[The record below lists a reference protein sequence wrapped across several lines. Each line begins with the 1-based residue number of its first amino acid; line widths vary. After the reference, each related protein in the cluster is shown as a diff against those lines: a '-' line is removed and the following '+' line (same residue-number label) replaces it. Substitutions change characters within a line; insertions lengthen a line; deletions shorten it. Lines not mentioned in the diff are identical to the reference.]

1 MIIWNTQYCYGKDEG
16 LTLVN
21 GNHHLIGDGWHEDA
35 IHFPTVRGLLK
46 YLRTEYPNKLWK
58 SKLSYYYGTI
68 VEIKAGRKLED

>member
-1 MIIWNTQYCYGKDEG
+1 MIIWNTQYYYDKDEG

-21 GNHHLIGDGWHEDA
+21 GNQLIGGACHEEA
-35 IHFPTVRGLLK
+35 YNFPTVRGLLK